1 MSSSFSTEGPKDA
14 GCHCAEL
21 SQCNKKS
28 VIGVI
33 VQVSRSLQF
42 RPAITHHSNIYS
54 NHSACSQFFGHVAQC
69 LQISHCC
76 IADLHWGSSFS
87 AARLN
92 AAVCCLCLERW
103 WLGPLLFLMF
113 ILRHDKSTFVVHQKF
128 PVERMTGSCLVMFT
142 GFAYV
147 PLDVFLLMIL
157 MLNTQRRDVSKSY
170 QAG

>member
-1 MSSSFSTEGPKDA
+1 MFANLTLL
-14 GCHCAEL
+14 HC
-21 SQCNKKS
+21 
-28 VIGVI
+28 
-33 VQVSRSLQF
+33 
-42 RPAITHHSNIYS
+42 RPP
-54 NHSACSQFFGHVAQC
+54 
-69 LQISHCC
+69 
-76 IADLHWGSSFS
+76 HWGSSFS

-103 WLGPLLFLMF
+103 WLGPLHFLMF

-157 MLNTQRRDVSKSY
+157 MLIRREEMSASHIKLVKSN
-170 QAG
+170 